1 MHVPTQNWVQ
11 RSDKRQAD
19 RSSQKSFQNPFNDQF
34 LNILQL
40 QVPPNWTKR
49 RQSED
54 IVVEISVLFAVHVPM
69 SEFFLASNHI
79 NGLYFT

>member
-40 QVPPNWTKR
+40 QVPPNWAKKKTVGR
-49 RQSED
+49 HCGGDLRP
-54 IVVEISVLFAVHVPM
+54 FAVHVPM

-79 NGLYFT
+79 NGLHFT

>member
-19 RSSQKSFQNPFNDQF
+19 RPSQKSFQIPFNDQF

-40 QVPPNWTKR
+40 QVLPNWAKKETVR
-49 RQSED
+49 R
-54 IVVEISVLFAVHVPM
+54 HC
-69 SEFFLASNHI
+69 
-79 NGLYFT
+79 NGDFCPFHCAYSHE